1 MCIIMK
7 PPCEILV
14 SKILPQVRALVTI
27 ELADTWEMRGRDI
40 ARLVGITE
48 AAVSHYI
55 NRIRGVQEDFL
66 TDFPELGPF
75 VIEASRELYDKRD
88 TDFELTEKLGDL
100 CTLLRNNKTFIDMY
114 AQGSKGASCG
124 ICYKE
129 VP

>member
-27 ELADTWEMRGRDI
+27 ELADTYDMRGRDI
-40 ARLVGITE
+40 ARLVGTTE

-55 NRIRGVQEDFL
+55 NHVRGVQEDFL

-75 VIEASRELYDKRD
+75 VLEASRELYKKRD

-100 CTLLRNNKTFIDMY
+100 CSLLRNNKKYIEMY
-114 AQGSKGASCG
+114 SQGSKGASCG
-124 ICYKE
+124 ICFKE